1 MSQRFQ
7 PLERK
12 DELDTVRLLW
22 PKRAVIVE
30 YRDAIGAGTKSGVAS
45 VVTRLTKSTR
55 RALAAPSFHEGSGSA
70 GTYFKATNRSLSS
83 IL

>member
-7 PLERK
+7 SIERK

-30 YRDAIGAGTKSGVAS
+30 YGDTIARRPNPALLS
-45 VVTRLTKSTR
+45 VVTRFTKSTR

-70 GTYFKATNRSLSS
+70 GTYFKATNRSF
-83 IL
+83 

>member
-7 PLERK
+7 PVERK

-30 YRDAIGAGTKSGVAS
+30 YGDAIARRHKIRRSFRRDAFHKIYKARSC
-45 VVTRLTKSTR
+45 
-55 RALAAPSFHEGSGSA
+55 RALVP
-70 GTYFKATNRSLSS
+70 
-83 IL
+83 